1 MQDWAPSALPGT
13 LLLCQPHA
21 VGSERSVVLGTTQ
34 VPPRGRSVLGCL
46 TRQPGWQILRW
57 SWCGRRLAWAE
68 LSSRSE
74 RMAQEVPRPAQ
85 DPGFPLCNLEVW
97 ARASGLQVS
106 LSQSCRLSSILLTPA
121 QACFRLASSRFLDF
135 FPGLLPALS
144 EIPSRKFV
152 GCYKMMQ
159 ICCRAARQQAVS
171 VPPPPP

>member
-1 MQDWAPSALPGT
+1 MCKIGPPVPFLGRCFSADRMQSGQKGARCW
-13 LLLCQPHA
+13 
-21 VGSERSVVLGTTQ
+21 
-34 VPPRGRSVLGCL
+34 VPPRCRPEAGVCWECL

-57 SWCGRRLAWAE
+57 SWCGRRLAGAE

-121 QACFRLASSRFLDF
+121 QACFRLASSPVSLTFSLGCSQLF
-135 FPGLLPALS
+135 QKSPPGNV
-144 EIPSRKFV
+144 FV
-152 GCYKMMQ
+152 ATK
-159 ICCRAARQQAVS
+159 
-171 VPPPPP
+171 

>member
-1 MQDWAPSALPGT
+1 MCKVECARLGPQCPPWDAASLPTSCSRARKGRGAGY
-13 LLLCQPHA
+13 H
-21 VGSERSVVLGTTQ
+21 
-34 VPPRGRSVLGCL
+34 PRCRPEAGVCWGCL
-46 TRQPGWQILRW
+46 TGQPGWQILRW

-121 QACFRLASSRFLDF
+121 QACFRLASSPVSLTFSLGCSQLF
-135 FPGLLPALS
+135 QKSPPGNLLVAT
-144 EIPSRKFV
+144 K
-152 GCYKMMQ
+152 
-159 ICCRAARQQAVS
+159 
-171 VPPPPP
+171 